1 MPQNISEGIINQAIM
16 LLKRGSLVA
25 FPTETVYGL
34 GADANNSAAVA
45 KIFAAKGRP
54 ANHPVIVHIANLNQ
68 LDQWTSHI
76 SPKALLLAEKFWP
89 GPLTLILQRAEGVS
103 DLVTGGQTKIGI
115 RIPSHPVAQQ
125 LLQAFGSGIAAPSAN
140 RFGHV
145 SPTLAEHVAFELG
158 TAVDLILDAGDC
170 QVGIESTIVD
180 MSSDVPRV
188 LRLGV
193 ISVSQL
199 SEVLGEAVNVAVN
212 NTQRVSGNLS
222 YHYAP
227 DTPLQIIPVNQL
239 QNEIQQLLAMNKQIV
254 VIARTAIKQGNFFS
268 IVMPEDASSY
278 AHDLYAKLR
287 MADARNCDIILVEE
301 VPTTE
306 PWLAIQDRLQKAAN
320 KKIL

>member
-1 MPQNISEGIINQAIM
+1 MSQNVSETIINKAVG
-16 LLKRGSLVA
+16 LLEQGCLVA
-25 FPTETVYGL
+25 FHTETVYGL
-34 GADANNSAAVA
+34 GADANNPTAVA

-54 ANHPVIVHIANLNQ
+54 ADHPVIVHIANLNQ
-68 LDQWTSHI
+68 LDQWVSHI
-76 SPKALLLAEKFWP
+76 SSKALLLAEKFWP
-89 GPLTLILQRAEGVS
+89 GPLTLILQRAEGIS
-103 DLVTGGQTKIGI
+103 DLITGGQTKIGI
-115 RIPSHPVAQQ
+115 RIPRHPVAQQ
-125 LLQAFGSGIAAPSAN
+125 LLQAFGRGIAAPSAN

-180 MSSDVPRV
+180 MSSEIPSI

-193 ISVSQL
+193 ISATQL
-199 SEVLGEAVNVAVN
+199 SEVLDEAVNVAVN
-212 NTQRVSGNLS
+212 NTQRVSVNLD

-227 DTPLQIIPVNQL
+227 HTPLQIVPVNQL
-239 QNEIQQLLAMNKQIV
+239 HNEIQQLLAMNKQIV
-254 VIARTAIKQGNFFS
+254 VIARTIIKQGNFFS
-268 IVMPEDASSY
+268 IVMSQDASAY

-287 MADARNCDIILVEE
+287 LADARNCDVILVEA

-320 KKIL
+320 KKFL